1 MHQYY
6 LFEFSFG
13 REIYRTDIFTFLER
27 VVNYSQVVQNIILA
41 EMNKSVID
49 KEIFHNMLIYFRIS
63 SFHHSYF
70 LYSHSILVL

>member
-6 LFEFSFG
+6 LFQFSFG

-27 VVNYSQVVQNIILA
+27 VVNYSQVVQTIILA

-49 KEIFHNMLIYFRIS
+49 KDFFTTCLSISEFLRFIIRIS
-63 SFHHSYF
+63 FTVIQF
-70 LYSHSILVL
+70 